1 MTVAEKYN
9 NILTNLANTVEP
21 PSTGINFKKASSND
35 IARFIYNEVNNNI
48 QEAKKAGRIAANEDL
63 NALGIT
69 AQILFETGYGRSEL
83 SSKYNNFGGHKAGE
97 NWKGQKVDMLNKQ
110 TKKTYSWRAY
120 PTVKEGLKAQ
130 TDFLIDNQ
138 RYRKNGVF
146 NAKTPQDYLAAV
158 AKAGYA
164 GGESDYVKKVSQVLE
179 GLPKKLSN
187 YDPNILKQWEE
198 YKSQAA
204 TNPPV
209 EYTPQNSKYAVQA
222 PSLPAVRPYFDKG
235 LGLTTEIDK
244 THEIT
249 QAMENAGTSQ
259 YLQKQVDAM
268 EKPLFESLLKPV
280 KFATGGVMQDP
291 PRWLKWANPK
301 LQLMPYYSSATTGI
315 LAPSAEIGIYG
326 TKSQPSL
333 GMDYAIKPH
342 LGVAY
347 NSNSR
352 VPISGGIDFSAMG
365 LKSPNDKGR
374 ANVDV
379 EIGYNPAQG
388 IGAGFAAGYKYR
400 LGQSNSRGDELRV
413 KKAALDFMPYAGW
426 QVGARPAS
434 SQNLQIQ
441 GEGVENMTVGTSKGQ
456 SAPTYGIKGEAK
468 WRPKLG
474 MYSPLTFF
482 ASGNLNF
489 NPVRGQTEQ
498 VVDYG
503 GTTEGITG
511 NDGNGYEYGEIP
523 VLDQDSGLKLK
534 PQFSG
539 NIGAQISFKNIK
551 NLTSKNYDSADDVE
565 PYINPAGNFT
575 FEQIYDEEGNR
586 MPSTWNTGIS
596 PNFNRMSLEAETPEQ
611 QLNWINNN
619 IEQLQTYPTEQTNNN
634 YPYRYGGNFKNIFRD
649 YRKK

>member
-1 MTVAEKYN
+1 MAVIYLALKRLIFKLTNMTVAEKYN

-97 NWKGQKVDMLNKQ
+97 NWKGEKVDMLNKQ
-110 TKKTYSWRAY
+110 TKKVYSWRAY

-146 NAKTPQDYLAAV
+146 NAKTPQDYLSAV

-204 TNPPV
+204 TNPPI
-209 EYTPQNSKYAVQA
+209 EYTPQNSKYEIQA

-280 KFATGGVMQDP
+280 KFATGG
-291 PRWLKWANPK
+291 
-301 LQLMPYYSSATTGI
+301 
-315 LAPSAEIGIYG
+315 
-326 TKSQPSL
+326 
-333 GMDYAIKPH
+333 
-342 LGVAY
+342 
-347 NSNSR
+347 
-352 VPISGGIDFSAMG
+352 
-365 LKSPNDKGR
+365 
-374 ANVDV
+374 
-379 EIGYNPAQG
+379 
-388 IGAGFAAGYKYR
+388 
-400 LGQSNSRGDELRV
+400 
-413 KKAALDFMPYAGW
+413 
-426 QVGARPAS
+426 
-434 SQNLQIQ
+434 
-441 GEGVENMTVGTSKGQ
+441 
-456 SAPTYGIKGEAK
+456 
-468 WRPKLG
+468 
-474 MYSPLTFF
+474 
-482 ASGNLNF
+482 
-489 NPVRGQTEQ
+489 
-498 VVDYG
+498 
-503 GTTEGITG
+503 
-511 NDGNGYEYGEIP
+511 
-523 VLDQDSGLKLK
+523 
-534 PQFSG
+534 
-539 NIGAQISFKNIK
+539 NII
-551 NLTSKNYDSADDVE
+551 
-565 PYINPAGNFT
+565 
-575 FEQIYDEEGNR
+575 
-586 MPSTWNTGIS
+586 
-596 PNFNRMSLEAETPEQ
+596 
-611 QLNWINNN
+611 INNN
-619 IEQLQTYPTEQTNNN
+619 NLYQNSYPQ
-634 YPYRYGGNFKNIFRD
+634 RYGGNFKNIFRD